1 MRFGRYV
8 APVCRSGQTPTLA
21 VQEWTASNRELRAA
35 PPGSQGP
42 VRAARQA
49 AQAGSSVLDLEECR
63 GVRLLCDYNRSDR
76 DTLTLMRRY
85 LAEMLACAAP
95 TVAFGARPLHG
106 TGLTRSRESAG
117 PVARRNACKRHTFN
131 HSVKQDQCLV
141 AL

>member
-21 VQEWTASNRELRAA
+21 VQEWTASNAELRAA
-35 PPGSQGP
+35 P
-42 VRAARQA
+42 ARQPSVGSGGA
-49 AQAGSSVLDLEECR
+49 PGRTAGSSVLDIEERR
-63 GVRLLCDYNRSDR
+63 GVRLLCDHDRSDR

-95 TVAFGARPLHG
+95 PVAFGARPLQG
-106 TGLTRSRESAG
+106 TGLTRSRESAD